1 MARKLLGIALCIV
14 GGVMLLAGVGA
25 HAEKSSAYI
34 ILFLAGAAFI
44 VMGGQQ
50 IFGKDKSKP
59 GPASR
64 PQQPAA
70 APAPIQTAPT
80 STESVFDRL
89 DRERARRERA
99 GVISFRIAGVTFKG
113 RQTTLRKIA
122 TADDDSLYGMCTYK
136 LVPTE
141 YNGDPAF
148 MVVAQLCDDEMTEK
162 EIGMVPAAMVDRVQR
177 VYDNVFDVDVE
188 VYGGPNDDMED
199 KSYGAQATLYFDQ
212 PT

>member
-1 MARKLLGIALCIV
+1 MVRKLLGIALCVV
-14 GGVMLLAGVGA
+14 GAILLLAGVGA

-34 ILFLAGAAFI
+34 ILFLAGAALI
-44 VMGGQQ
+44 VLGGKR
-50 IFGKDKSKP
+50 IFGKGKAKP
-59 GPASR
+59 NPVAR

-70 APAPIQTAPT
+70 APTPIQTAPT

-122 TADDDSLYGMCTYK
+122 TADDDSPYGMCTFG
-136 LVPTE
+136 LEPTE
-141 YNGDPAF
+141 YEGNLAYTI
-148 MVVAQLCDDEMTEK
+148 VAKLWDDEMTEK

-188 VYGGPNDDMED
+188 VYGGPDDDMED